1 MGSTDD
7 RFAVEN
13 RLRLKDKP
21 AVITYLDADI
31 RPLEQGWTL
40 LLCEPGNFDDP
51 DTINRALARLQ
62 APVPG
67 TVAQALAKAG
77 LFDPA
82 HPVSL
87 HNKDAWYFRPLK
99 GEASGPAVLRFEG
112 LATLADVYLNG
123 RLILTSDSM
132 FEAHDVA
139 VELTGADELAICF
152 RALTPHLEKRGP
164 RAKWRPQMMSSQG
177 LRLIRTTPLGYM
189 PGWCPD
195 IHALG
200 PYRPISLIRKRH
212 HALSDLRMVADL
224 DEDGTGLL
232 EVSFT
237 PNSPV
242 SAATLT
248 CAGHTSVLK
257 QQGNGRYSA
266 SLRLPAI
273 TPWWP
278 ATHGK
283 PALHGV
289 TVELDG
295 KSYSLGLTGFRRIRI
310 DRGFDGKDFALIVNG
325 VKIFCRGAVWTN
337 ADITRLPGTA
347 EDYTSWLTLAT
358 TAGMNMI
365 RVSGTMTY
373 ESADFFKLC
382 DQLGL
387 LVWQDFIFANFDY
400 PIGDDGFKAHVQREA
415 KQFLSASQGSPSM
428 AVLCG
433 GSEVFQQGAMLG
445 LKEDVWKSTLF
456 TTLLKG
462 ISAGMRPDV
471 PYIDNTPI
479 DGAMPF
485 APNEGVAH
493 YYGVGAYER
502 PLDDARRANLRFAAE
517 CLAFAQVPQQ
527 KTLDHHLPVPP
538 VHDPRWKARVPR
550 DRSASWDFEDTRD
563 YYLGLLYG
571 VDPARLRRENPG
583 RYLHLSRAVTGEV
596 LEESFSE
603 WRRTGSSCNGALI
616 WTFQDLMPGA
626 GWGLVD
632 STRLPKPVWYA
643 ARRAF
648 CPIRVSMTDEGT
660 NGLDVHLLNDGAQ
673 SQSLTLDLSCLRD
686 GKTAVVSAQRAITLE
701 PRASLTL
708 AATALF
714 GAFFDTTYAYRFGPP
729 AHSVTVASLRDTQ
742 TGEIISQSFYFPQ
755 GRSAAMYAASIT
767 TTLMQDDHGW
777 FLTLETNQLAQS
789 AHIALE
795 VGRPQDDFFH
805 LAPGQP
811 RRIRLFTE
819 GQKPEGEIIIA
830 GSDHRFRF

>member
-1 MGSTDD
+1 M
-7 RFAVEN
+7 
-13 RLRLKDKP
+13 
-21 AVITYLDADI
+21 ITYLDADT

-40 LLCEPGNFDDP
+40 LLCEPGTFEGP
-51 DTINRALARLQ
+51 DHINRALARLS

-67 TVAQALAKAG
+67 TVAQALHEAG

-82 HPVSL
+82 HPTPL
-87 HNKDAWYFRPLK
+87 HGKEAWYFRPLQ
-99 GEASGPAVLRFEG
+99 GEASGPVILRFEG
-112 LATLADVYLNG
+112 LATIADVYLNG
-123 RLILTSDSM
+123 ALVLTCNSM

-139 VELTGADELAICF
+139 VELTGEDELAICF

-177 LRLIRTTPLGYM
+177 LRLIRTTTLGYM

-200 PYRPISLIRKRH
+200 PYRPISLIRAQQY
-212 HALSDLRMVADL
+212 ALSDLRINADL

-232 EVSFT
+232 DVSFT
-237 PNSPV
+237 LNKPV
-242 SAATLT
+242 DNATLS
-248 CAGHTSVLK
+248 CAGHTSPLMP
-257 QQGNGRYSA
+257 QANGRYSA
-266 SLRLPAI
+266 RLTLPAI
-273 TPWWP
+273 SPWWP

-283 PALHGV
+283 PTLHGV
-289 TVELDG
+289 TIVLDG
-295 KSYSLGLTGFRRIRI
+295 NTHALGLTGFRRIRL
-310 DRGFDGKDFALIVNG
+310 DRGHDGKDFALMVNG

-347 EDYTSWLTLAT
+347 EDYAPWLMLA
-358 TAGMNMI
+358 ANSGMNMI
-365 RVSGTMTY
+365 RIAGTMTY

-387 LVWQDFIFANFDY
+387 MVWQDFIFANFDY
-400 PIGDDGFKAHVQREA
+400 PISDDDFKAHVQCEA
-415 KQFLSASQGSPSM
+415 EQLLSASQGSPSM

-433 GSEVFQQGAMLG
+433 GSEVFQQAAMLG
-445 LKEDVWKSTLF
+445 LKEEVWKSALF
-456 TTLLKG
+456 TSLLKE
-462 ISAGMRPDV
+462 ISTVLRPDV

-485 APNEGVAH
+485 APNEGVSH

-502 PLDDARRANLRFAAE
+502 PLEDARRAHLRFAAE

-550 DRSASWDFEDTRD
+550 DRNASWDFEDTRD
-563 YYLGLLYG
+563 HYLGLLYG
-571 VDPARLRRENPG
+571 LDPARLRRDNPA

-603 WRRTGSSCNGALI
+603 WRSKGSTCNGALI

-626 GWGLVD
+626 GWGLID

-648 CPIRVSMTDEGT
+648 SPVRVSMTDEGT
-660 NGLDVHLLNDGAQ
+660 NGLDLHLQNDGPQPKA
-673 SQSLTLDLSCLRD
+673 LMLDLACLRD
-686 GKTAVVSAQRAITLE
+686 GKTAVASAQRTMTLE
-701 PRASLTL
+701 PHASVTL
-708 AATALF
+708 AATTLF
-714 GAFFDTTYAYRFGPP
+714 GAFFDTTYAYRFGPA
-729 AHSVTVASLRDTQ
+729 AHSVTVATLSDDD
-742 TGEIISQSFYFPQ
+742 TGERVSQAFHFPQ
-755 GRSAAMYAASIT
+755 GRKTALYAASLT
-767 TTLMQDDHGW
+767 TTLMQDHTGW
-777 FLTLETNQLAQS
+777 FLTLETDQLAQS
-789 AHIALE
+789 VHIALE
-795 VGRPQDDFFH
+795 TGRPEDDFFH

-819 GQKPEGEIIIA
+819 GQKPEGEIITA
-830 GSDHRFRF
+830 GSDQRFRF